1 MKSDIN
7 FKNWNRKEHFE
18 FFSGFDE
25 PFFGIVSE
33 VDCSKALA
41 WCRLNKVSFFQFYL
55 YQSLRAANLVEE
67 FRFRIED
74 NKPVVYDRVHAS
86 PTISRHDQTFGFAF
100 IPFSDNFQDFN
111 LIADEE
117 TKAVAETIGLRL
129 NENTGRNDVIH
140 FSVLPW
146 IRFTGLTHARHF
158 AFRDSVP
165 KITFG
170 KYYEQNGKILMPV
183 SVNAHHGLMDAL
195 HVAKFMELLSGFLS
209 DPASFV

>member
-1 MKSDIN
+1 MKSDIDL
-7 FKNWNRKEHFE
+7 KTWNRKEHFE

-41 WCRLNKVSFFQFYL
+41 WCRQKKLPFFQFYL

-67 FRFRIED
+67 FRFRIEE

-86 PTISRHDQTFGFAF
+86 PVISRPDQTFGFSF
-100 IPFSDNFQDFN
+100 IPFTDNYQDFS
-111 LIADEE
+111 LIANEE
-117 TKAVAETIGLRL
+117 TKAVAQTIGLRL
-129 NENTGRNDVIH
+129 NENTSRNDVIH
-140 FSVLPW
+140 FSVLPR

-170 KYYEQNGKILMPV
+170 KYYEQAGKVMMPV

-195 HVAKFMELLSGFLS
+195 HVAKFLELFIGYLS